1 MLARRARPVA
11 RSLRNP
17 AVLLC
22 ALVLSGDVLAAQ
34 QVTVIQR
41 DSAGRRDSG
50 VLRADSIFFRYSTA
64 EPDELLRQVT
74 LLREREARLL
84 TELRATSSTNVAL
97 QRQLAGQLAQLSRES
112 FTLMS
117 LVESRCAAERGP
129 RPEGYLGITLNTHAE
144 LSPGRVSIGRVAV
157 ESVDPGSPAQRGGIL
172 AGDRIV
178 SIAGRDFRHDLPDID
193 DLLQVGN
200 RLGVRIERDGRE
212 RDLTLTVG
220 RRAQNVDRSCG
231 QFERVLQP
239 LRMMGPGQILVE
251 SAGGGRTQRVEVRS
265 APAPTRD
272 VRAVPT
278 PDQERSFFIFAPGA
292 AGVTDI
298 AFFGGA
304 EFRPLSN
311 DWREV
316 LGLARGTTGVI
327 VSEVAPGSMAA
338 QAGLRGGDVITAV
351 GGANATS
358 PEVLV
363 RLLSVSQQRD
373 ATLRVLRGKETKS
386 VVMPTTSRP

>member
-1 MLARRARPVA
+1 MIARNSGLGMRP
-11 RSLRNP
+11 RLRP
-17 AVLLC
+17 ALMLC
-22 ALVLSGDVLAAQ
+22 ALALSGDVLAAQ
-34 QVTVIQR
+34 QATVLPR
-41 DSAGRRDSG
+41 DPAGRRDSL
-50 VLRADSIFFRYSTA
+50 VIRADSIFVRFSTA
-64 EPDELLRQVT
+64 EPEELLRQVT

-84 TELRATSSTNVAL
+84 TELRATPSANVAL
-97 QRQLAGQLAQLSRES
+97 QRQLADQLAQLSRES

-129 RPEGYLGITLNTHAE
+129 RPEGYLGITLTTSAE
-144 LSPGRVSIGRVAV
+144 FSPGRVRIQRVDV
-157 ESVDPGSPAQRGGIL
+157 ESVDPGSPAQRGGIA
-172 AGDRIV
+172 AGDRIL
-178 SIAGRDFRHDLPDID
+178 SIAGRDFRQDLPGID

-200 RLGVRIERDGRE
+200 RLSVRVERAGRE
-212 RDLTLTVG
+212 QDVMLTVG
-220 RRAQNVDRSCG
+220 RRAQNMPRTCG
-231 QFERVLQP
+231 QLERVLQP
-239 LRMMGPGQILVE
+239 LRTMGPGRILVE
-251 SAGGGRTQRVEVRS
+251 STGDGRTRRVEVRS
-265 APAPTRD
+265 APSPMRE
-272 VRAVPT
+272 VRVEPA

-316 LGLARGTTGVI
+316 LGMARGSTGVI

-338 QAGLRGGDVITAV
+338 QAGLREGDVITGV

-363 RLLSVSQQRD
+363 RLLSVSAQRD
-373 ATLRVLRGKETKS
+373 ATLRVVRGKSTKT
-386 VVMPTTSRP
+386 VVLPTSRP

>member
-1 MLARRARPVA
+1 MLARSGGPVF
-11 RSLRNP
+11 RWRVSP
-17 AVLLC
+17 ALLLC
-22 ALVLSGDVLAAQ
+22 LLALSGDILAAQ
-34 QVTVIQR
+34 QVRVIQR
-41 DSAGRRDSG
+41 DSPRRDSI
-50 VLRADSIFFRYSTA
+50 VLRADSIFVRFSTA
-64 EPDELLRQVT
+64 EPEELLRQVT

-117 LVESRCAAERGP
+117 LVESRCATERGP
-129 RPEGYLGITLNTHAE
+129 RPEGYLGITLTSAAE
-144 LSPGRVSIGRVAV
+144 VSPGRVRIERVDI
-157 ESVDPGSPAQRGGIL
+157 ESVDPGSPAQRGGL
-172 AGDRIV
+172 VAGDRV
-178 SIAGRDFRHDLPDID
+178 LSIAGRDFRQDIPDID

-200 RLGVRIERDGRE
+200 RLGVRVERNGRE
-212 RDLTLTVG
+212 RDLMVTVG
-220 RRAQNVDRSCG
+220 RRVQNVDRSCR

-239 LRMMGPGQILVE
+239 LRMMGPGRILVE
-251 SAGGGRTQRVEVRS
+251 STGDGRTQRVEVRS
-265 APAPTRD
+265 APSPSREVRVAP
-272 VRAVPT
+272 VP
-278 PDQERSFFIFAPGA
+278 DRERSFFIFAPGA

-316 LGLARGTTGVI
+316 LGMARGTTGVI

-373 ATLRVLRGKETKS
+373 ASLRVLRGKTTKA
-386 VVMPTTSRP
+386 VVLPTSRP